1 MTSPIG
7 SSQGK
12 WEYQSLTRVAEG
24 PLLDALNEAGRE
36 GWELVN
42 AAHYRDVQG
51 LMAWT
56 AILKRPL
63 GQQSAVAPRR
73 ETAAAPIATRP
84 TPKAAPT
91 GKPREPSEEET
102 EFELNVPAAAGV
114 RPAARPRSPRPAPAK
129 PRMELSDDFDFELAT
144 TTPVAQQTTKQ
155 TRAKAK
161 QAVADDEFDFELGES
176 FPVRL
181 QSAKP
186 QPPKP
191 KAEPEDDTDF
201 DLG

>member
-7 SSQGK
+7 SFQEK

-24 PLLDALNEAGRE
+24 PLLEALNEAGRE

-42 AAHYRDVQG
+42 AAHSRDVQG
-51 LMAWT
+51 LMTWT

-73 ETAAAPIATRP
+73 ETPAAPVATP
-84 TPKAAPT
+84 PSPKAAPT
-91 GKPREPSEEET
+91 GKPREEET
-102 EFELNVPAAAGV
+102 EFELNVSAAAGP
-114 RPAARPRSPRPAPAK
+114 RPAARPKSPRQAPAK
-129 PRMELSDDFDFELAT
+129 APMELSDDFDFELAT
-144 TTPVAQQTTKQ
+144 TTPVAQQNTKQ
-155 TRAKAK
+155 TKAKAK
-161 QAVADDEFDFELGES
+161 QAVADEDFDFELGES

-181 QSAKP
+181 QTAKP
-186 QPPKP
+186 QSPQAKTDTD
-191 KAEPEDDTDF
+191 DDTDF